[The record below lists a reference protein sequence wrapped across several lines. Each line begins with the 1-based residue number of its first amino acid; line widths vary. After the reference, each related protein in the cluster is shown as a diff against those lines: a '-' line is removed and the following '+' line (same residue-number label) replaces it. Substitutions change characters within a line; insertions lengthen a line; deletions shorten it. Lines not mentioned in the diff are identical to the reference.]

1 VHLHSCSLLEIKM
14 KDYFVE
20 RAKEPSTWRGIIL
33 LLTAVGV
40 PIAPAMAEAII
51 SVGLALAGAIG
62 VVSAEK

>member
-1 VHLHSCSLLEIKM
+1 M
-14 KDYFVE
+14 KDYLVN
-20 RAKEPSTWRGIIL
+20 RAKEASTWRGIIL

-62 VVSAEK
+62 VFIADK